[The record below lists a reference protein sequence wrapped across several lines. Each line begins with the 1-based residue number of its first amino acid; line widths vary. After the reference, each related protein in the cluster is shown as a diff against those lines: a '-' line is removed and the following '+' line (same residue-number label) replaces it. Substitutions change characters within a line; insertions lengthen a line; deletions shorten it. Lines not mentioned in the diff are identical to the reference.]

1 MASWSS
7 GLSALRSRTGVRRV
21 LGAYAA
27 FTLLEFYTWL
37 VVILWAYAAGGT
49 PLAGAAALTQLLP
62 AAIIAP
68 FIAGFGDRLPR
79 GTALVVA
86 YLLVLSGAALTWA
99 LLHTGAATWAVLVGA
114 TWLTTTI
121 AAARPVHLA
130 ALPELTRAEPAQLV
144 SATSLTSVLDGV
156 TSFAGPVL
164 AGLVV
169 AVSGAATAMAISWG
183 MAALAVL
190 LCVGLGL
197 PRATHADGEEAPRET
212 TLLREAVA
220 GLAVLRG
227 NPAAL
232 MLLLVM
238 SLGFVLA
245 GTLDVLG
252 VAYAD
257 VSLGAGDAAAGLVV
271 GSLGIGELVGAA
283 IAGALAQRRT
293 LMIVIVGG
301 SLVEG
306 LLFASTALFHRL
318 VPVMLVLAASGVG
331 VAVAVVAGR
340 TLLQRTTDDRVLA
353 RVFAIQESV
362 SLLGL
367 ALGAALAPVL
377 ARSVGVSAAWLPLG
391 LAISALALLGI
402 LPLRRLDAS
411 SHYHPDELHLLRSV
425 PFIGALPPY
434 GLERLSQSAQWQ
446 RVSAGEV
453 LLNSGDEGHEMYLV
467 AEGELSV
474 WVGGRRRP
482 GVLGPGRWVGEVALL
497 TGSRRTA
504 TVIVETPGRVL
515 VVTRAAF
522 IRAAGGDD
530 HAELARS
537 ASDLYP
543 DLRS

>member
-1 MASWSS
+1 
-7 GLSALRSRTGVRRV
+7 
-21 LGAYAA
+21 
-27 FTLLEFYTWL
+27 
-37 VVILWAYAAGGT
+37 
-49 PLAGAAALTQLLP
+49 
-62 AAIIAP
+62 
-68 FIAGFGDRLPR
+68 
-79 GTALVVA
+79 
-86 YLLVLSGAALTWA
+86 
-99 LLHTGAATWAVLVGA
+99 
-114 TWLTTTI
+114 
-121 AAARPVHLA
+121 
-130 ALPELTRAEPAQLV
+130 
-144 SATSLTSVLDGV
+144 
-156 TSFAGPVL
+156 
-164 AGLVV
+164 
-169 AVSGAATAMAISWG
+169 
-183 MAALAVL
+183 
-190 LCVGLGL
+190 
-197 PRATHADGEEAPRET
+197 
-212 TLLREAVA
+212 
-220 GLAVLRG
+220 
-227 NPAAL
+227 
-232 MLLLVM
+232 
-238 SLGFVLA
+238 
-245 GTLDVLG
+245 
-252 VAYAD
+252 
-257 VSLGAGDAAAGLVV
+257 
-271 GSLGIGELVGAA
+271 
-283 IAGALAQRRT
+283 
-293 LMIVIVGG
+293 MIVIVGG

-306 LLFASTALFHRL
+306 LLFASTAIFHRL